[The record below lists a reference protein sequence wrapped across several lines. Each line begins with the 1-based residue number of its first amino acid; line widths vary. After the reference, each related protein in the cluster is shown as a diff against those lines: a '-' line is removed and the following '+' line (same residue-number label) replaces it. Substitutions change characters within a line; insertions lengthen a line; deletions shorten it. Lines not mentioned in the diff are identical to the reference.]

1 MSLDDFVLNLS
12 GIEDAPRSAFSEMKA
27 AAMVYF
33 STRSVTGVD
42 VSTIQTKLERQIAQ
56 SYPDGGGVVYGT
68 NNSSRTSAALS
79 MTASGYEK
87 EFKDY
92 LLSVASNIGT
102 FEIDGQLASF
112 SAGSLGF
119 KAAESGYRRYKNP
132 IFLMPVGPAVG
143 PDTKYRVMIFRSL
156 DEGGSIPVMRGS
168 NRTPLIISPND
179 PDFVKIKDSKTRQFT
194 TSEMQRQNDLK
205 AFKGGDFSVYAP
217 Y

>member
-27 AAMVYF
+27 AALVYF
-33 STRSVTGVD
+33 STRSVTGID

-56 SYPDGGGVVYGT
+56 SYPDGGGIVYGT

-92 LLSVASNIGT
+92 LLSVASRSGLTQINGKL
-102 FEIDGQLASF
+102 QSF
-112 SAGSLGF
+112 PVGSLGF
-119 KAAESGYRRYKNP
+119 KAGESGYRRYQNP

-143 PDTKYRVMIFRSL
+143 PDTRYRVMVWRSL
-156 DEGGSIPVMRGS
+156 DEGGSIPVLTGS
-168 NRTPLIISPND
+168 NGVPLIISPND
-179 PDFVKIKDSKTRQFT
+179 PPFVTIKDAKARQYISTEERRNRLGFKSKFL
-194 TSEMQRQNDLK
+194 SGE
-205 AFKGGDFSVYAP
+205 
-217 Y
+217 

>member
-1 MSLDDFVLNLS
+1 
-12 GIEDAPRSAFSEMKA
+12 
-27 AAMVYF
+27 
-33 STRSVTGVD
+33 
-42 VSTIQTKLERQIAQ
+42 
-56 SYPDGGGVVYGT
+56 
-68 NNSSRTSAALS
+68 

-102 FEIDGQLASF
+102 FEMDGQLRSF

-119 KAAESGYRRYKNP
+119 KAAESGYRRYQNP

-156 DEGGSIPVMRGS
+156 DEGGSIPVIRGS

-179 PDFVKIKDSKTRQFT
+179 PDFVTIKDAKARQQI
-194 TSEMQRQNDLK
+194 SAEERRN
-205 AFKGGDFSVYAP
+205 P
-217 Y
+217 YGFFNFWSGE